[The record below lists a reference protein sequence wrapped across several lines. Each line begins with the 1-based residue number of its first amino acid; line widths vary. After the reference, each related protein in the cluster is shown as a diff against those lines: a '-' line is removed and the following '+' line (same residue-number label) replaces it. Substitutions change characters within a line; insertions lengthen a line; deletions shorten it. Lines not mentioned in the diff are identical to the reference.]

1 MSSLVKITVNQTTD
15 LVSVKVFQAEN
26 GAQGDRAGLK
36 YTFSTSTGPGAPSPG
51 YLKFNSA
58 TLSAVTQIA
67 IRDTDFDG
75 ANTTALLALIDD
87 STSTMK
93 ARVLIRSNSNSDTS
107 NFNFLVTSV
116 TDEGNHFHI
125 NGTYVSGSAFAD
137 DEVVTFDFYMTGDL
151 GATGPAPS
159 GTGFVK
165 VVSGVLQTPSAS
177 IAQADVTNLTSDL
190 ALKAPLISPS
200 FTTPSLGV
208 ATATT
213 ITCSD
218 YESGIIGHGLNFS
231 PGNATLS
238 VGGSGTFGLSLNTLQ
253 FAHTNGS
260 GRTAVFYNAITSDV
274 VLGIPNSGGTIAL
287 TSDITGTNSGTN
299 TGDQFTAV
307 TSQRLIG
314 RHAGGSGAAQEVQV
328 GDGIEFS
335 GSGIRRSALTGD
347 ITASAGSNAT
357 TLASTIAGAKTLS
370 GQLELTGQAATTANS
385 AMTRALVEASF
396 SNPITQGGTIIQAQ
410 ATALSRSTLLN
421 GGTSLIPTIAS
432 PTPRVTCTT
441 TLDSSAVLRA
451 IASDGVTSRCDSSN
465 QKLFADKYGW
475 FFIGFLGARGVG
487 SRGKLIIGG
496 NSTPAEMIV
505 EGTLGSDGIA
515 LESYP
520 LVANT
525 PRFRLVVRN
534 GATTTVGAFSGTGVY
549 SIAQLGQ
556 WWIVMESGTTS
567 AYYRLEQGA
576 WNLICSVAA
585 VPATSAVVSGNGIAI
600 VAYTPD
606 AGAAGGSS
614 IQLNTIYETFGITPD

>member
-1 MSSLVKITVNQTTD
+1 M
-15 LVSVKVFQAEN
+15 
-26 GAQGDRAGLK
+26 
-36 YTFSTSTGPGAPSPG
+36 
-51 YLKFNSA
+51 
-58 TLSAVTQIA
+58 
-67 IRDTDFDG
+67 
-75 ANTTALLALIDD
+75 
-87 STSTMK
+87 
-93 ARVLIRSNSNSDTS
+93 
-107 NFNFLVTSV
+107 
-116 TDEGNHFHI
+116 
-125 NGTYVSGSAFAD
+125 
-137 DEVVTFDFYMTGDL
+137 
-151 GATGPAPS
+151 
-159 GTGFVK
+159 
-165 VVSGVLQTPSAS
+165 
-177 IAQADVTNLTSDL
+177 
-190 ALKAPLISPS
+190 
-200 FTTPSLGV
+200 
-208 ATATT
+208 
-213 ITCSD
+213 
-218 YESGIIGHGLNFS
+218 
-231 PGNATLS
+231 
-238 VGGSGTFGLSLNTLQ
+238 
-253 FAHTNGS
+253 
-260 GRTAVFYNAITSDV
+260 FYNAITSDV

-556 WWIVMESGTTS
+556 GWIVMESGTTS